1 MRSHFATTSLEN
13 LDNRCIMSGELAALN
28 PREVVVDQPIEKKIH
43 TIRNVQVILDVDI
56 AELYG
61 IETKRLNEQ
70 VRRNASRFP
79 ADFMFQLTQEEFVH
93 LRSHFAT
100 TSWSK
105 RRSLPFAFT
114 ELGVSML
121 SSVLT
126 SEVAIQANVQIMR
139 AFAAMR
145 RFLVS
150 NAQVFQR
157 LENLEYKLIATD
169 QKVEKLYD
177 KLEEGKLEPKQGIF
191 FEGQIFDAYG
201 FICSLI
207 KQATREVILF
217 DNYVDETVLTL
228 LDKRGA
234 GVSATI
240 YSKQISQQ
248 LQLDLA
254 RHNAQYA
261 PIDIKP
267 FNKAHD
273 RFLIIDDNVYHIGA
287 SLKDLGKK
295 WFAFSLMNDITPQDL
310 TSKI

>member
-1 MRSHFATTSLEN
+1 MKTQIHSAEPATAINPSSVLATEVATVPVEN
-13 LDNRCIMSGELAALN
+13 
-28 PREVVVDQPIEKKIH
+28 KIIVLRD
-43 TIRNVQVILDVDI
+43 TQVILDRDI

-79 ADFMFQLTQEEFVH
+79 DDFMFQLTREEFVH
-93 LRSHFAT
+93 LRSQNAT
-100 TSWSK
+100 TNWSK

-121 SSVLT
+121 SSVLA

-157 LENLEYKLIATD
+157 LENLEYKLIATNH
-169 QKVEKLYD
+169 KVEKLYD

-191 FEGQIFDAYG
+191 FEGQIFDAYS
-201 FICSLI
+201 FVSSLI

-228 LDKRGA
+228 LDKRVA
-234 GVSATI
+234 GISATI

-254 RHNAQYA
+254 RHSAL
-261 PIDIKP
+261 
-267 FNKAHD
+267 
-273 RFLIIDDNVYHIGA
+273 R
-287 SLKDLGKK
+287 
-295 WFAFSLMNDITPQDL
+295 
-310 TSKI
+310 SKISARNGLLSP

>member
-1 MRSHFATTSLEN
+1 
-13 LDNRCIMSGELAALN
+13 MSEELKALN
-28 PREVVVDQPIEKKIH
+28 SGAVLIDQPVEKMIY
-43 TIRNVQVILDVDI
+43 TIRGVQVILDQDL
-56 AELYG
+56 AKLYG
-61 IETKRLNEQ
+61 VETRRLNEQ
-70 VRRNASRFP
+70 VKRNIGRFP
-79 ADFMFQLTQEEFVH
+79 GDFMFQLTSEEFKI
-93 LRSHFAT
+93 LKSQNAT
-100 TSWSK
+100 SSWGG
-105 RRSLPFAFT
+105 RRKLPYAFT

-157 LENLEYKLIATD
+157 LENLEYRQIATD
-169 QKVEKLYD
+169 QKVEELYE
-177 KLEEGKLEPKQGIF
+177 KLEEGKLEPRQGVF
-191 FEGQIFDAYG
+191 FEGQIFDAYSFVCG
-201 FICSLI
+201 LI

-228 LDKRGA
+228 LDKRPA
-234 GVSATI
+234 GVKATI
-240 YSKQISQQ
+240 YTKQVSQQ
-248 LQLDLA
+248 LQLDLT

-273 RFLIIDDNVYHIGA
+273 RFLIIDDKVYHIGA

-295 WFAFSLMNDITPQDL
+295 WFAFSLMNDIASSDL
-310 TSKI
+310 VKKV

>member
-1 MRSHFATTSLEN
+1 
-13 LDNRCIMSGELAALN
+13 MSEDLA
-28 PREVVVDQPIEKKIH
+28 VVIDRPVEKMIY
-43 TIRNVQVILDVDI
+43 TVRGVQVILDQDL
-56 AELYG
+56 AKLYG
-61 IETKRLNEQ
+61 VETKRLNEQ
-70 VRRNASRFP
+70 VKRNIGRFP
-79 ADFMFQLTQEEFVH
+79 EDFMFQLTSEEFKI
-93 LRSHFAT
+93 LKSQFAT
-100 TSWSK
+100 SSWGG
-105 RRSLPFAFT
+105 RRKLPNAFT

-121 SSVLT
+121 SSVLS

-157 LENLEYKLIATD
+157 LQNLEYKQLATD
-169 QKVEKLYD
+169 QKVEKLYE
-177 KLEEGKLEPKQGIF
+177 KLEEGKLEPRQGIF
-191 FEGQIFDAYG
+191 FEGQIFDAYSFVCG
-201 FICSLI
+201 LI

-228 LDKRGA
+228 LDKRGF

-240 YSKQISQQ
+240 YSKQISHQ
-248 LQLDLA
+248 LQLDLT

-273 RFLIIDDNVYHIGA
+273 RFLIIDYKIYHIGA

-295 WFAFSLMNDITPQDL
+295 WFAFSLMNDITPRDL
-310 TSKI
+310 MEKI